1 VTHEEWL
8 ARHYEFGFEA
18 AVVGWPSV
26 PSSARKDVSEARQ
39 AGFDAGKAA
48 ALNIGQLAKD
58 GAAAWVK
65 TYAGKGAL

>member
-1 VTHEEWL
+1 MTHEEWL

-39 AGFDAGKAA
+39 AGFDAGRAA
-48 ALNIGQLAKD
+48 ALNIGQLARD
-58 GAAAWVK
+58 GGADWVK
-65 TYAGKGAL
+65 ARVRKGET